1 MKHIASFPCLTLIK
15 ALFTGVFFCV
25 YSQSVLADKVDDFV
39 QDIQVS
45 TYNCPDDKYIPQVD
59 EYIKRQRVSPEQ
71 LLKIKVHKAQWLI
84 CVGKNDQAQIML
96 ENLLLDPLM
105 NENSRSFA
113 SVHYQLGYIFDVQ
126 EKPEKCDYYQQAQRL
141 AKDKFN
147 DIYLSSQLGLI
158 TVCDQDKQDIGV
170 KLGRL
175 FALLKSYSDSSDL
188 ESLAHIHNN
197 IGLLYGSIGQRALA
211 AEQYEKTYEIG
222 LSVYEEKNQLAPLIS
237 LITAYTGSGDY
248 EKANLMIE
256 ELRKRNLK
264 VNTPLTNSWY
274 HFAKSRQ
281 AYRTEDYEALRKSLR
296 SWDVFLEQISN
307 QTMRMLY
314 DWYVAALCLHDE
326 DRACVSDYLQRQ
338 NDINLA
344 IPSRLSKHIYYNAFL
359 VKAHLFL
366 GDVNAA
372 KISFDNYSD
381 IALDKITNQ
390 QTSARVLGV
399 ANLHNEISGLETNLA
414 KTKEQRLQVILLVIV
429 AVLGLIFLGYLT
441 FGRRYL
447 NKLAT
452 DPLTGLSNEHSVIAQ
467 IKKVKTPLNENV
479 NALALIDVSNFTVLN
494 AQYGYEAGELAIKQ
508 VAECLKQVTREKDI
522 VGRVGAD
529 QFIVCLVNIE
539 NLISEELFSRVQ
551 NVLNGINLKVS
562 SGEKVDVCANMHV
575 YSSVNSLADADDV
588 IAEIR
593 SVLRKT

>member
-59 EYIKRQRVSPEQ
+59 EYIKRQSVSPDQ

-338 NDINLA
+338 NDTNLA

-479 NALALIDVSNFTVLN
+479 NALALIDVSNFTALN

-551 NVLNGINLKVS
+551 NVLNGITLKVS

-575 YSSVNSLADADDV
+575 YSSVNSLTDADDV

>member
-1 MKHIASFPCLTLIK
+1 MKHIVFYSPSFLVR
-15 ALFTGVFFCV
+15 ALFIGLCFLV
-25 YSQSVLADKVDDFV
+25 YSQNVLADQVDDFI
-39 QDIQVS
+39 QNIQVS
-45 TYNCPDDKYIPQVD
+45 SYNCPDDKYIPQVQ
-59 EYIKRQRVSPEQ
+59 EYIKRQRVLPEQ
-71 LLKIKVHKAQWLI
+71 LISLKVHHAQWLI
-84 CVGKNDQAQIML
+84 CIGKNDQAQGIL
-96 ENLLLDPLM
+96 ENLLLDPAI
-105 NENSRSFA
+105 NTSSRSYA
-113 SVHYQLGYIFDVQ
+113 SVHYQLGYIFDIQ
-126 EKPEKCDYYQQAQRL
+126 EKPEKCDYYLQSQQL
-141 AKDKFN
+141 AKGKFN
-147 DIYLSSQLGLI
+147 DIHLSSQLGLI
-158 TVCDQDKQDIGV
+158 TVCNQDTQDIGI

-175 FALLKSYSDSSDL
+175 FALLKSYSDAADL

-248 EKANLMIE
+248 DKANLMIE
-256 ELRKRNLK
+256 ELGRRNLK

-281 AYRTEDYEALRKSLR
+281 AYRTQDYEALRKSLR
-296 SWDVFLEQISN
+296 SWDVFLKQISN
-307 QTMRMLY
+307 QTMLMLY

-326 DRACVSDYLQRQ
+326 DRDCVSDYLQRQ
-338 NDINLA
+338 KNNQT
-344 IPSRLSKHIYYNAFL
+344 IPSRLSKHLYYNDFL

-372 KISFDNYSD
+372 KLGFDNYTA
-381 IALDKITNQ
+381 IALDKITSQ

-414 KTKEQRLQVILLVIV
+414 KAEAQRWQIILLVVMTILSLIV
-429 AVLGLIFLGYLT
+429 LVYLT
-441 FGRRYL
+441 IGRRYL
-447 NKLAT
+447 RKLAT
-452 DPLTGLSNEHSVIAQ
+452 DPLTGLSNEHSVVAQ
-467 IKKVKTPLNENV
+467 IKKVKAPFDEKV
-479 NALALIDVSNFTVLN
+479 NAMALVDIMNFSVIN
-494 AQYGYEAGELAIKQ
+494 ARYGYKTGELAIKQ

-539 NLISEELFSRVQ
+539 NLIAEELFSRVQ
-551 NVLNGINLKVS
+551 NALSDISCKVS
-562 SGEKVDVCANMHV
+562 SGESVDVSANMHV

-588 IAEIR
+588 LAEIR
-593 SVLRKT
+593 SVLRKI